1 MNGFRKVFRA
11 LVSGPARRHPLRIA
25 LPALGVGIGVAAVAA
40 IHHAN
45 RSASESF
52 REAADAVSGRSDL
65 VVTGVRGV
73 PIAALGRLSFLWQSG
88 SFAPAVTGP
97 AVLAGRGRE
106 VVEILGVDYGGD
118 RAVRQMAV
126 IPAEGAGRNRTTLL
140 GSILLPRELARR
152 LAVSPGDHLE
162 VIAGGRSVSLP
173 VGALLE
179 LSGIARASGG
189 DVLVTDLFTA
199 QRLLGREG
207 YVDRVDVALDR
218 REEAP
223 AMRERIAA
231 VLPPGVFVEPP
242 GRAAAT
248 ANQMVRAFRFNLNAL
263 GSLTL
268 LVGVFL
274 IANAVSISVLRRRPE
289 IATLRALGA
298 SRRIIFAVFLAE
310 GLAIGLLGTI
320 AGELGG
326 RVLSEAALE
335 SVRSTV
341 TEVYL
346 PTAKVAATSW
356 TGPALLAGAVGIATA
371 VLATI
376 LPALE
381 ATRVAPYPALRPGS
395 VEGTRRR
402 RLPTRAVAAGASL
415 LLAVAAA
422 GAPPLRGFPFYG
434 FAAVS
439 LVVAALALA
448 APLLVRASGDLASRP
463 LASAFGAAGRLGGRF
478 FSGSLAR
485 NGLAVAA
492 LAMALGMT
500 LAMIVTVAS
509 IRETV
514 RVWVE
519 TSLRADLWIK
529 AETGGRSGVIGD
541 LPEEVLAFLRQTPGV
556 AGVDP
561 FRAREARDAR
571 GRAFSVGSGDFG
583 VLSRQGGLSLVDG
596 DGRDARE
603 VAREAGRRGEALVSE
618 PYARRFGA
626 GEGSIV
632 TLLTP
637 AGARAFRVAGVYRD
651 FSNDRG
657 TVVLDRA
664 QYLDLFDDH
673 RVTSAA
679 VVAAPGQDPA
689 ILRRRI
695 LARSPFALDVTTNR
709 ELRTQVLEIF
719 DRTFAVT
726 RALEAIA
733 VAVAVLGIA
742 NALAASAIERR
753 RSFALLRAIGASK
766 KQVRGAVLLEGL
778 LIGGTAAVAA
788 LVCGTA
794 FAWLLLAV
802 INPQSFGWSVVL
814 HVPPAPLAGALGLVT
829 AASLAAAI
837 LPARY
842 ASSVDPAAALAEE

>member
-1 MNGFRKVFRA
+1 
-11 LVSGPARRHPLRIA
+11 
-25 LPALGVGIGVAAVAA
+25 
-40 IHHAN
+40 
-45 RSASESF
+45 
-52 REAADAVSGRSDL
+52 
-65 VVTGVRGV
+65 
-73 PIAALGRLSFLWQSG
+73 
-88 SFAPAVTGP
+88 
-97 AVLAGRGRE
+97 
-106 VVEILGVDYGGD
+106 
-118 RAVRQMAV
+118 
-126 IPAEGAGRNRTTLL
+126 
-140 GSILLPRELARR
+140 
-152 LAVSPGDHLE
+152 
-162 VIAGGRSVSLP
+162 
-173 VGALLE
+173 
-179 LSGIARASGG
+179 
-189 DVLVTDLFTA
+189 
-199 QRLLGREG
+199 
-207 YVDRVDVALDR
+207 
-218 REEAP
+218 
-223 AMRERIAA
+223 
-231 VLPPGVFVEPP
+231 
-242 GRAAAT
+242 
-248 ANQMVRAFRFNLNAL
+248 
-263 GSLTL
+263 
-268 LVGVFL
+268 
-274 IANAVSISVLRRRPE
+274 
-289 IATLRALGA
+289 
-298 SRRIIFAVFLAE
+298 
-310 GLAIGLLGTI
+310 
-320 AGELGG
+320 
-326 RVLSEAALE
+326 
-335 SVRSTV
+335 
-341 TEVYL
+341 
-346 PTAKVAATSW
+346 
-356 TGPALLAGAVGIATA
+356 
-371 VLATI
+371 
-376 LPALE
+376 
-381 ATRVAPYPALRPGS
+381 
-395 VEGTRRR
+395 
-402 RLPTRAVAAGASL
+402 
-415 LLAVAAA
+415 
-422 GAPPLRGFPFYG
+422 GFPFYG

-463 LASAFGAAGRLGGRF
+463 LAAAFGAAGRLGSRF

-509 IRETV
+509 IRQTV

-529 AETGGRSGVIGD
+529 ADTGGRSGVIGD
-541 LPEEVLAFLRQTPGV
+541 LPEEVLAFLRETPGV

-561 FRAREARDAR
+561 FRAREARNAR
-571 GRAFSVGSGDFG
+571 GQAFSVGSGDFD

-596 DGRDARE
+596 RDARE
-603 VAREAGRRGEALVSE
+603 VAREAHRRGEALVSE

-657 TVVLDRA
+657 TVVLDRGL
-664 QYLDLFDDH
+664 YIDLFDDR

-679 VVAAPGQDPA
+679 VVASPGQDPA
-689 ILRRRI
+689 VLRRRI
-695 LARSPFALDVTTNR
+695 LARSPFALAVTTNR

-814 HVPPAPLAGALGLVT
+814 HVPVTPLAGALGLVT